1 MTTLWIAIGTVEWCV
16 LGFIAG
22 MAVLAA
28 VLKPPHPREAMTIFM
43 RGTLAESRDDNETAD
58 GTPELEV
65 FVGDERIEITRRGFD
80 GELHGLGG
88 AVSLAATVVRN
99 NITIMERITSGTGPA
114 FKGEVEFDTKDFRL
128 SGNYHV
134 RYVSESLSRS
144 TTFSLLLRPGVHVK
158 RMLLQ

>member
-16 LGFIAG
+16 LGFIAR

-43 RGTLAESRDDNETAD
+43 RGILAESRDDNETAD
-58 GTPELEV
+58 RTPELEV

-80 GELHGLGG
+80 GELRGLGE
-88 AVSLAATVVRN
+88 AVSLV
-99 NITIMERITSGTGPA
+99 SQ
-114 FKGEVEFDTKDFRL
+114 DFRL